1 MAKRSII
8 YIVSLLLLQLLN
20 VRQAEAQQTKD
31 QQTIDPTVE
40 VQRDFDGQM
49 MNIHKSRLNTLG
61 ANLLQKC
68 LRKV

>member
-20 VRQAEAQQTKD
+20 VRQAEAQQTKG

-40 VQRDFDGQM
+40 VQRDCDGQM
-49 MNIHKSRLNTLG
+49 MNIHKSRLNTSIHDS
-61 ANLLQKC
+61 
-68 LRKV
+68 